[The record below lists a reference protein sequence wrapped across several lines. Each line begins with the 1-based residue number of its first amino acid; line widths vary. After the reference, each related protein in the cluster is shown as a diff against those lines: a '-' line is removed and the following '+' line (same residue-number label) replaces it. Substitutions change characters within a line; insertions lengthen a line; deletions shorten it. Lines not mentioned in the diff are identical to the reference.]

1 PGDHLAWFV
10 LAAVDQFELAGFYA
24 AYRAD
29 GHGRAAYDPAVVV
42 ALVLYSFSTGVE
54 SSRKIEGHCRQDVAF
69 RVITGNVIP
78 DRATIAR
85 FLRRHELAL
94 SDLFSQVLD
103 LCARAGLVASGVV
116 AVDGMKVSGNANRD
130 RNLDYDQIAREIIAG
145 AIATDEIEDQSH
157 GDGCGDELPEELST
171 PQGRAEWLGRELAR
185 EQDQDADEGQ
195 AAQSDEVVG
204 EADPQFDVD
213 RIVDRVQ
220 GRKGWAREARRQLE
234 RERTRSAGP
243 VPRSRPARLRDAAG
257 RLEDELVAEA
267 RGNRAY
273 EAWRAQGRARD
284 GKRFGRGP
292 NPWRAPEVPA
302 GVINLSDPDTKL
314 MKGMRNY
321 VQGYHAQAIVNER
334 QIVLAAEITNDPGDF
349 SHLRPMIDSMLGE
362 LDRAGVQ
369 DRPEIVVAD
378 AGYWNEEHIND
389 VIADRHMQVL
399 IPPDSGKRHGP
410 RPGWDGGLYT
420 WMRHALDSDTGR
432 DFYRRRRETIEPLF
446 GHTKHNRKFTRFPRR
461 GRLSVRTDWR
471 LLMATH
477 NLTKLH
483 RHQLATG

>member
-1 PGDHLAWFV
+1 
-10 LAAVDQFELAGFYA
+10 
-24 AYRAD
+24 
-29 GHGRAAYDPAVVV
+29 VV

-54 SSRKIEGHCRQDVAF
+54 SSRRMECHCRQDIAY

-78 DRATIAR
+78 DHATIAR

-94 SDLFSQVLD
+94 SDLFSEVLG

-116 AVDGMKVSGNANRD
+116 AVDGTKMSGNANRD

-145 AIATDEIEDQSH
+145 AIAVDEAEGQLP
-157 GDGCGDELPEELST
+157 GDGCGGELPLELST
-171 PQGRAEWLGRELAR
+171 AQRRREWLKRELAR
-185 EQDQDADEGQ
+185 DKDREADQEQTAR
-195 AAQSDEVVG
+195 SDEVVG
-204 EADPQFDVD
+204 EADREFDVD

-220 GRKGWAREARRQLE
+220 GRQGWEREARRQLE

-243 VPRSRPARLRDAAG
+243 VPRSRPQRLRDAAG
-257 RLEDELVAEA
+257 RLEDELAAQA

-284 GKRFGRGP
+284 GKRFGRPP
-292 NPWRAPEVPA
+292 NPWQAPEIPA
-302 GVINLSDPDTKL
+302 GVVNLSDPDTKL

-321 VQGYHAQAIVNER
+321 VQGYNAQAIVNDR

-349 SHLRPMIDSMLGE
+349 SHLRPMIDSMLSE
-362 LDRAGVQ
+362 FDRAGVQ

-399 IPPDSGKRHGP
+399 TRPIPVN
-410 RPGWDGGLYT
+410 
-420 WMRHALDSDTGR
+420 ATGR
-432 DFYRRRRETIEPLF
+432 DRGGTAGFTPGCDTRSIATPAATPTGKDEKRSSRCSVTPNITASSRGFTDADAYRSEPS
-446 GHTKHNRKFTRFPRR
+446 G
-461 GRLSVRTDWR
+461 GY
-471 LLMATH
+471 
-477 NLTKLH
+477 
-483 RHQLATG
+483 